1 MPRPLPFVTSR
12 QQLLLDLYLAYKDAR
27 RHKRGKKDQ
36 MRFER
41 NCERELVALRDEILS
56 RRYRCGPCSCFII
69 HDPKMRE
76 ILAAPFRDRVVHHL
90 LYNYLYRFLEPQF
103 IRDSY
108 SCLKGRGTHDGILC
122 LEDKIRKVSKNY
134 SRPCFILKLDI
145 EGYFMQ
151 IDRERLLSLCK
162 EMLSGVREQM
172 DYPLVEYLLEETVR
186 HNPLEGCIRVGKPSE
201 WEGLPDKKSLFK
213 SPPGRGLPIGN
224 LTSQLFSN
232 VYLHPFDMFM
242 QALSGG
248 HGYGRY
254 VDDAYVVGSSPAALR
269 AMIPKADTFLREQ
282 LGLALNRRKIAI
294 HSAYRGVEFLGAYL
308 KPFRRYV
315 GNHCLRRMFRRVSKL
330 CRLSPA
336 AAACSINAYLG
347 ITSHY
352 AAYRIRE
359 RWMKG
364 PMAFAFRYGY
374 FRNGI
379 LRFKVSRKDSG

>member
-1 MPRPLPFVTSR
+1 MSRPLPFATSP
-12 QQLLLDLYLAYKDAR
+12 QQLLLDLYVAYKDAR
-27 RHKRGKKDQ
+27 RHKRSKKDQ

-41 NCERELVALRDEILS
+41 HCERELVALRDEILS

-69 HDPKMRE
+69 HDPTMRE

-108 SCLKGRGTHDGILC
+108 SCLKGRGTHDGIMR
-122 LEDKIRKVSKNY
+122 LEEKIRRVSGNY
-134 SRPCFILKLDI
+134 SRPCYILKLDI

-201 WEGLPDKKSLFK
+201 WDGLPDKKSLFK

-232 VYLHPFDMFM
+232 VYLHPFDVFM

-248 HGYGRY
+248 DGYGRY
-254 VDDAYVVGSSPAALR
+254 VDDAYVVGSSSAALR
-269 AMIPKADTFLREQ
+269 AMIPQAEVFLRDE
-282 LGLALNRRKIAI
+282 LGLRLNRSKLAI
-294 HSAYRGVEFLGAYL
+294 HSAYQGVEFLGAYL

-315 GNHCLRRMFRRVSKL
+315 GNHCLSRMDRRIAAMKHL
-330 CRLSPA
+330 TPA
-336 AAACSINAYLG
+336 AAGRSTA
-347 ITSHY
+347 
-352 AAYRIRE
+352 
-359 RWMKG
+359 RWPSPSGTAISEKG
-364 PMAFAFRYGY
+364 FCDIPRSD
-374 FRNGI
+374 R
-379 LRFKVSRKDSG
+379 L